1 MEPNFNR
8 NKNNDDEKYT
18 NPLAFKESKASDRQ
32 NRFLSLRKNKK
43 MNMPIMKSGDEQ
55 IQEKYEL
62 KQDSFDSNNN
72 IIQNFFN
79 SQDKPTFL
87 YQLLSSSNF
96 NSQNSGDYDINLI
109 KFIIVQCLNYFKS
122 EKDNEENLKKFFT
135 DSIITNLTDIMC
147 LYKKDVNIVFSIAI
161 LLRNLTRESDIITK
175 LITLNSGN
183 LQKIYDALENTN
195 EDVASEILKLLY
207 NCYFIN
213 EEAVNP
219 NINIGVYVFN
229 NLSNFVLNNNIEV
242 IKNFFNSPYLGIL
255 ISFLNLLINDNTK
268 EIYKKFDSDNK
279 NRIIYLLLVICR
291 DALDDNLKYDA
302 HKALKKLLDI
312 ITTPEELDVSK
323 FGLVEVVSTFLPH
336 LKLESNNPKIVL
348 YSLNILDKFSYLS
361 DTSQLIKLDLINQI
375 EQILLT
381 IIDINE
387 NIKNPK
393 PYYIYYSKE
402 IISKMLGSISYI
414 ISNAMADYEDE
425 NAKNAWKEFIINET
439 RIIDYFVSCLK
450 IIDLD
455 EDDLITIYDFFKDY
469 FDGTLEKE
477 KFIKLILSNFLEIV
491 LIENLKNN
499 IINKNFE
506 IIQAIL
512 ELSLI
517 MLQKAEKF
525 SANQINFVK
534 IYLEKK
540 GFNEM
545 LTNIEGMDFGN
556 ASNSEMARNIQ
567 EKFFK

>member
-96 NSQNSGDYDINLI
+96 NSQNSGDYDLNLI

-147 LYKKDVNIVFSIAI
+147 LFKKDVNIVFSIAI
-161 LLRNLTRESDIITK
+161 LLRNLTRESDSITK

-195 EDVASEILKLLY
+195 EHVASEILKLLY

-393 PYYIYYSKE
+393 PYYKYYSKE

-450 IIDLD
+450 IMDFD

>member
-96 NSQNSGDYDINLI
+96 NSQNSGDYDLNLI

-122 EKDNEENLKKFFT
+122 EKDNEGNLKKFFT

-147 LYKKDVNIVFSIAI
+147 LYKKDINIVFSIAI
-161 LLRNLTRESDIITK
+161 LLRNLTRESDSITK

-183 LQKIYDALENTN
+183 LQKIYDTLENTN

-229 NLSNFVLNNNIEV
+229 NLSNFVSNNNIEI

-387 NIKNPK
+387 NIKDPK
-393 PYYIYYSKE
+393 PYYKYYSKE

-450 IIDLD
+450 IMDFD

>member
-161 LLRNLTRESDIITK
+161 LLRNLTRESDSITK

-183 LQKIYDALENTN
+183 LQKIYDTLENTN

-229 NLSNFVLNNNIEV
+229 NLSNFVSNNNIEI

-450 IIDLD
+450 IMDLD

>member
-1 MEPNFNR
+1 M
-8 NKNNDDEKYT
+8 
-18 NPLAFKESKASDRQ
+18 
-32 NRFLSLRKNKK
+32 
-43 MNMPIMKSGDEQ
+43 
-55 IQEKYEL
+55 
-62 KQDSFDSNNN
+62 
-72 IIQNFFN
+72 
-79 SQDKPTFL
+79 
-87 YQLLSSSNF
+87 
-96 NSQNSGDYDINLI
+96 
-109 KFIIVQCLNYFKS
+109 
-122 EKDNEENLKKFFT
+122 
-135 DSIITNLTDIMC
+135 
-147 LYKKDVNIVFSIAI
+147 
-161 LLRNLTRESDIITK
+161 
-175 LITLNSGN
+175 
-183 LQKIYDALENTN
+183 
-195 EDVASEILKLLY
+195 
-207 NCYFIN
+207 
-213 EEAVNP
+213 
-219 NINIGVYVFN
+219 
-229 NLSNFVLNNNIEV
+229 
-242 IKNFFNSPYLGIL
+242 
-255 ISFLNLLINDNTK
+255 
-268 EIYKKFDSDNK
+268 
-279 NRIIYLLLVICR
+279 
-291 DALDDNLKYDA
+291 
-302 HKALKKLLDI
+302 
-312 ITTPEELDVSK
+312 
-323 FGLVEVVSTFLPH
+323 
-336 LKLESNNPKIVL
+336 
-348 YSLNILDKFSYLS
+348 
-361 DTSQLIKLDLINQI
+361 INQI

-393 PYYIYYSKE
+393 PYYKYYSKE

-450 IIDLD
+450 IMDFD

-556 ASNSEMARNIQ
+556 ASNSELARNI
-567 EKFFK
+567 KINFFK

>member
-135 DSIITNLTDIMC
+135 DSIITNLTDIMS
-147 LYKKDVNIVFSIAI
+147 LYKKDINIVFSIVI
-161 LLRNLTRESDIITK
+161 LLRNLTRESDSITK

-242 IKNFFNSPYLGIL
+242 IKNFFDSPCLGIL

-348 YSLNILDKFSYLS
+348 YSLNILDKFSYLG

>member
-161 LLRNLTRESDIITK
+161 LLRNLTRESDSITK

-348 YSLNILDKFSYLS
+348 YSLNILDKFSYLG

>member
-161 LLRNLTRESDIITK
+161 LLRNLTRESDSITK

-450 IIDLD
+450 IMDFD

>member
-96 NSQNSGDYDINLI
+96 NSQNSGDYDLNLI

-135 DSIITNLTDIMC
+135 DSIITNLTDIMS
-147 LYKKDVNIVFSIAI
+147 LYKKDINIVFSIAI
-161 LLRNLTRESDIITK
+161 LLRNLTRESDSITK

-183 LQKIYDALENTN
+183 LQKIYDTLENTN

-229 NLSNFVLNNNIEV
+229 NLSNFVSNNNIEI

-348 YSLNILDKFSYLS
+348 YSLNILDKFSYLI
-361 DTSQLIKLDLINQI
+361 DTCQLIKLDLINQI

-393 PYYIYYSKE
+393 PYYKNYSKE

-450 IIDLD
+450 IMDFD

>member
-161 LLRNLTRESDIITK
+161 LLRNLTRESDSITK

-229 NLSNFVLNNNIEV
+229 NLSNFVSNNNIEV

-450 IIDLD
+450 IMDLD

>member
-62 KQDSFDSNNN
+62 KQDSFDSSNN

-147 LYKKDVNIVFSIAI
+147 LYKKDINIVFSIAI
-161 LLRNLTRESDIITK
+161 LLRNLTRESDSITK

-183 LQKIYDALENTN
+183 LQKIYDTLENTN

-229 NLSNFVLNNNIEV
+229 NLSNFVSNNNIEI

-291 DALDDNLKYDA
+291 DALDDILKYDA

-393 PYYIYYSKE
+393 PYYKNYSKE

-450 IIDLD
+450 IMDFD

>member
-147 LYKKDVNIVFSIAI
+147 LFKKDVNIVFSIAI
-161 LLRNLTRESDIITK
+161 LLRNLTRESDSITK

-195 EDVASEILKLLY
+195 EDVASEILNLLY

-336 LKLESNNPKIVL
+336 LKLESNNHKIVL

-393 PYYIYYSKE
+393 PYYKYYSKE

-450 IIDLD
+450 IMDFD

>member
-96 NSQNSGDYDINLI
+96 NSQNSGDYDLNLI

-147 LYKKDVNIVFSIAI
+147 LFKKDVNIVFSIAI
-161 LLRNLTRESDIITK
+161 LLRNLTRESDSITK

-195 EDVASEILKLLY
+195 EDVASEILNLLY

-393 PYYIYYSKE
+393 PYYKYYSKE

-450 IIDLD
+450 IMDFD

>member
-161 LLRNLTRESDIITK
+161 LLRNLTRESDSITK

>member
-161 LLRNLTRESDIITK
+161 LLRNLTRESDSITK

-195 EDVASEILKLLY
+195 EDVASEILQLLY

-393 PYYIYYSKE
+393 PYYKYYSKE

-450 IIDLD
+450 IMDFD

-525 SANQINFVK
+525 SSNQINFVK

>member
-161 LLRNLTRESDIITK
+161 LLRNLTRESDSITK

-242 IKNFFNSPYLGIL
+242 IKNFFDSPCLGIL

>member
-161 LLRNLTRESDIITK
+161 LLRNLTRESDSITK

-183 LQKIYDALENTN
+183 LQKIYDTLENTN

-229 NLSNFVLNNNIEV
+229 NLSNFVSNNNIEI

>member
-96 NSQNSGDYDINLI
+96 NSQNSGDYDLNLI

-147 LYKKDVNIVFSIAI
+147 LFKKDVNIVFSIAI
-161 LLRNLTRESDIITK
+161 LLRNLTRESDSITK

-195 EDVASEILKLLY
+195 EDGASEILKLLY

-393 PYYIYYSKE
+393 PYYKYYSKE

-450 IIDLD
+450 IMDFD

>member
-62 KQDSFDSNNN
+62 KQDSFDSSNN

-147 LYKKDVNIVFSIAI
+147 LFKKDVNIVFSIAI
-161 LLRNLTRESDIITK
+161 LLRNLTRESDSITK

-195 EDVASEILKLLY
+195 EDVASEILNLLY

-336 LKLESNNPKIVL
+336 LKLESNNHKIVL

-393 PYYIYYSKE
+393 PYYKYYSKE

-450 IIDLD
+450 IMDFD

>member
-62 KQDSFDSNNN
+62 KQDSFDSSNN

-135 DSIITNLTDIMC
+135 DSIITNLTDIMS

-161 LLRNLTRESDIITK
+161 LLRNLTRESDSITK

-183 LQKIYDALENTN
+183 LQKIYDTLENTN

-229 NLSNFVLNNNIEV
+229 NLSNFVSNNNIEI

-291 DALDDNLKYDA
+291 DALDDILKYDA

-393 PYYIYYSKE
+393 PYYKNYSKE

-450 IIDLD
+450 IMDFD

>member
-18 NPLAFKESKASDRQ
+18 NPLAFKERKASDRQ

-96 NSQNSGDYDINLI
+96 NSQNSGDYDLNLI

-135 DSIITNLTDIMC
+135 DSIITNLTDIMS
-147 LYKKDVNIVFSIAI
+147 LYKKDINIVFSIAI
-161 LLRNLTRESDIITK
+161 LLRNLTRESDSITK

-183 LQKIYDALENTN
+183 LQKIYDTLENTN

-229 NLSNFVLNNNIEV
+229 NLSNFVSNNNIEI

-302 HKALKKLLDI
+302 HKALKKLLEI

-450 IIDLD
+450 IMDLD

>member
-8 NKNNDDEKYT
+8 NKNDDDEKYS
-18 NPLAFKESKASDRQ
+18 NPLAFKENKASDRQ

-43 MNMPIMKSGDEQ
+43 MNLPIMKSGDEQ
-55 IQEKYEL
+55 MQEKYEL
-62 KQDSFDSNNN
+62 NHYSYDSSNNV
-72 IIQNFFN
+72 IQNFFN
-79 SQDKPTFL
+79 SQEKPTFL
-87 YQLLSSSNF
+87 YQLISSSNF
-96 NSQNSGDYDINLI
+96 NSQNNANYDLNLI

-135 DSIITNLTDIMC
+135 DAIITNLTDIMS
-147 LYKKDVNIVFSIAI
+147 LYKKDVNIVYSIST
-161 LLRNLTRESDIITK
+161 LLRNLTRESDSITK

-183 LQKIYDALENTN
+183 LQKIYDALQNSN
-195 EDVASEILKLLY
+195 EDVASEILKLIY
-207 NCYFIN
+207 NCYYIN

-219 NINIGVYVFN
+219 TINIGVYVFQS
-229 NLSNFVLNNNIEV
+229 LSDFASNNNIEV
-242 IKNFFNSPYLGIL
+242 NKNFFNSPYLGML

-268 EIYKKFDSDNK
+268 EIYKEFNSNNK
-279 NRIIYLLLVICR
+279 NRIIYLLLILCR
-291 DALDDNLKYDA
+291 DALDDNLKNDA
-302 HKALKKLLDI
+302 HKGLKKLLDI
-312 ITTPEELDVSK
+312 IKSSEELDVSK
-323 FGLVEVVSTFLPH
+323 FGLVEIVSTFLPH
-336 LKLESNNPKIVL
+336 LKLESNNPMIVL
-348 YSLNILDKFSYLS
+348 YSLNILDKFCYLC
-361 DTSQLIKLDLINQI
+361 DTRELIKLDLINQI
-375 EQILLT
+375 EQILIT

-393 PYYIYYSKE
+393 PYYKNFSKE
-402 IISKMLGSISYI
+402 IIGKMLGSISYI
-414 ISNAMADYEDE
+414 ISNAMADYEEDYV
-425 NAKNAWKEFIINET
+425 KNDWKDYIINQT
-439 RIIDYFVSCLK
+439 KIIDYFVSCMK
-450 IIDLD
+450 IMDLD

-491 LIENLKNN
+491 LIENLKYN

-506 IIQAIL
+506 IVQDIL

-517 MLQKAEKF
+517 MLEKAEKL

-545 LTNIEGMDFGN
+545 LINTEGMDFGN

>member
-161 LLRNLTRESDIITK
+161 LLRNLTRESDSITK

-229 NLSNFVLNNNIEV
+229 DLSNFVSNNNIEI

>member
-135 DSIITNLTDIMC
+135 DSIITNLTDIMS
-147 LYKKDVNIVFSIAI
+147 LYKKDINIVFSIAI
-161 LLRNLTRESDIITK
+161 LLRNLTRESDSITK

-336 LKLESNNPKIVL
+336 LKLESNNHKIVL

-393 PYYIYYSKE
+393 PYYKYYSKE

-425 NAKNAWKEFIINET
+425 NAKNAWKEFIIIET

>member
-96 NSQNSGDYDINLI
+96 NSQNSGDYDLNLI

-147 LYKKDVNIVFSIAI
+147 LFKKDVNIVFSIAI
-161 LLRNLTRESDIITK
+161 LLRNLTRESDSITK

-393 PYYIYYSKE
+393 PYYKYYSKE

-450 IIDLD
+450 IMDFD

>member
-96 NSQNSGDYDINLI
+96 NSQNSGDYDLNLI

-161 LLRNLTRESDIITK
+161 LLRNLTRESDSITK

-393 PYYIYYSKE
+393 PYYKYYSKE

-450 IIDLD
+450 IMDFD

>member
-147 LYKKDVNIVFSIAI
+147 LFKKDVNIVFSIAI
-161 LLRNLTRESDIITK
+161 LLRNLTRESDSITK

-393 PYYIYYSKE
+393 PYYKYYSKE

-450 IIDLD
+450 IMDFD

>member
-96 NSQNSGDYDINLI
+96 NSQNSGDYDLNLI

-161 LLRNLTRESDIITK
+161 LLRNLTRESDSITK

-195 EDVASEILKLLY
+195 EHVASEILKLLY
-207 NCYFIN
+207 NCCFIN

-375 EQILLT
+375 EQILIT

-393 PYYIYYSKE
+393 PYYKYYSKE

-450 IIDLD
+450 IMDFD

>member
-96 NSQNSGDYDINLI
+96 NSQNSGDYDLNLI

-147 LYKKDVNIVFSIAI
+147 LFKKDVNIVFSIAI
-161 LLRNLTRESDIITK
+161 LLRNLTRESDSITK

-393 PYYIYYSKE
+393 PYYKYYSKE

-450 IIDLD
+450 IMDFD

-556 ASNSEMARNIQ
+556 ASNSDMARNIQ

>member
-62 KQDSFDSNNN
+62 KQDSFDSSNN

-147 LYKKDVNIVFSIAI
+147 LYKKDINIVFSIAI
-161 LLRNLTRESDIITK
+161 LLRNLTRESDSITK

-291 DALDDNLKYDA
+291 DALDDILKYDA

-393 PYYIYYSKE
+393 PYYKNYSKE

-450 IIDLD
+450 IMDFD

>member
-62 KQDSFDSNNN
+62 KQDSFDSSNN

-135 DSIITNLTDIMC
+135 DSIITNLTDIMS
-147 LYKKDVNIVFSIAI
+147 LYKKDINIVFSIAI
-161 LLRNLTRESDIITK
+161 LLRNLTRESDSITK

-183 LQKIYDALENTN
+183 LQKIYDTLENTN

-229 NLSNFVLNNNIEV
+229 NLSNFVSNNNIEI

-291 DALDDNLKYDA
+291 DALDDILKYDA

-393 PYYIYYSKE
+393 PYYKNYSKE

-450 IIDLD
+450 IMDFD

>member
-161 LLRNLTRESDIITK
+161 LLRNLTRESDSITK

-183 LQKIYDALENTN
+183 LQKIYDTLENTN

-229 NLSNFVLNNNIEV
+229 NLSNFVSNNNIEI

-291 DALDDNLKYDA
+291 DALDDILKYDA

-393 PYYIYYSKE
+393 PYYKNYSKE

-450 IIDLD
+450 IMDFD

>member
-147 LYKKDVNIVFSIAI
+147 LFKKDVNIVFSIAI
-161 LLRNLTRESDIITK
+161 LLRNLTRESDSITK

-229 NLSNFVLNNNIEV
+229 NLSNFVSNNNIEV

-393 PYYIYYSKE
+393 PYYKYYSKE

-450 IIDLD
+450 IMDLD

>member
-135 DSIITNLTDIMC
+135 DSIIINLTDIMC
-147 LYKKDVNIVFSIAI
+147 LYKKDINIVFSIAI
-161 LLRNLTRESDIITK
+161 LLRNLTRESDSITK

-183 LQKIYDALENTN
+183 LQKIYDTLENTN

-229 NLSNFVLNNNIEV
+229 DLSNFVSNNNIEI

>member
-147 LYKKDVNIVFSIAI
+147 LYKKDVKIVFSIAI
-161 LLRNLTRESDIITK
+161 LLRNLTRESDSITK

>member
-1 MEPNFNR
+1 MKKIIFI
-8 NKNNDDEKYT
+8 
-18 NPLAFKESKASDRQ
+18 
-32 NRFLSLRKNKK
+32 FL
-43 MNMPIMKSGDEQ
+43 
-55 IQEKYEL
+55 
-62 KQDSFDSNNN
+62 
-72 IIQNFFN
+72 
-79 SQDKPTFL
+79 
-87 YQLLSSSNF
+87 
-96 NSQNSGDYDINLI
+96 
-109 KFIIVQCLNYFKS
+109 
-122 EKDNEENLKKFFT
+122 
-135 DSIITNLTDIMC
+135 
-147 LYKKDVNIVFSIAI
+147 
-161 LLRNLTRESDIITK
+161 
-175 LITLNSGN
+175 
-183 LQKIYDALENTN
+183 
-195 EDVASEILKLLY
+195 
-207 NCYFIN
+207 
-213 EEAVNP
+213 
-219 NINIGVYVFN
+219 
-229 NLSNFVLNNNIEV
+229 
-242 IKNFFNSPYLGIL
+242 
-255 ISFLNLLINDNTK
+255 
-268 EIYKKFDSDNK
+268 
-279 NRIIYLLLVICR
+279 IYLLLVICR

-450 IIDLD
+450 IMDLD

-469 FDGTLEKE
+469 LDGTLEKE

>member
-161 LLRNLTRESDIITK
+161 LLRNLTRESDSITK

-229 NLSNFVLNNNIEV
+229 NLSNFVSNNNIEI

-450 IIDLD
+450 IMDLD

>member
-18 NPLAFKESKASDRQ
+18 NPLAFKESKVSDRQ

-96 NSQNSGDYDINLI
+96 NSQNSGDYDLNLI

-161 LLRNLTRESDIITK
+161 LLGNLTRESDSITK

-393 PYYIYYSKE
+393 PYYKYYSKE

-450 IIDLD
+450 IMDFD